1 MLRRSCFRSEKQ
13 HSLRSI
19 FHGVYPEKAI
29 NNGVWQMCS
38 ELVVLVRMCPLLL
51 QGRIQPVRWGGTIS
65 VIVGSQ
71 VSLRAHYCKRDEAYF
86 TTLRCDKT
94 MVGKMTLWRQCF
106 FRNCTKLWRVTFVGF
121 RAGGG
126 GAISLDPPLYCCVL
140 RSAAPFF
147 RELCRV
153 FSSPVTI
160 VHWSQENSR
169 SPPLSL
175 DTKLTLYTKANW
187 PLQSNH

>member
-86 TTLRCDKT
+86 TTLRCLNNGRQNGLISLMFFPEFYKI
-94 MVGKMTLWRQCF
+94 MVNNDPF
-106 FRNCTKLWRVTFVGF
+106 VSFR
-121 RAGGG
+121 GGDRPNRPP
-126 GAISLDPPLYCCVL
+126 LDPPLLMGSLSPSLSTGLHIKRKKVVWFWCLTPIFTPYVIY
-140 RSAAPFF
+140 
-147 RELCRV
+147 
-153 FSSPVTI
+153 SS
-160 VHWSQENSR
+160 HLEN
-169 SPPLSL
+169 L
-175 DTKLTLYTKANW
+175 
-187 PLQSNH
+187 